1 MKSTFHVWF
10 CPLSFASALVMLVLA
25 VPAADKPGSTDS
37 IPTEDRPLK
46 IYPINHATLAFE
58 WKDKTICVDPVGG
71 SKAFQGLQRP
81 DLILITDI
89 HGDHLSKE
97 TLVELAGPQ
106 TKLVAP
112 PAVISQ
118 LPPDLRSRTTTLTNG
133 QTYELLGMH
142 IEAVAAYNLTTNRLQ
157 YHAKGRG
164 NGYVLALGGKR
175 IYLSGDTEGVP
186 DMLALKNIDVAF
198 VCMNL
203 PYTMEVEQAAQAVRT
218 FKPKVVYPYHC
229 RGSNLEK
236 FKELV
241 GTDLGI
247 EVRLRDWYPKQ

>member
-1 MKSTFHVWF
+1 
-10 CPLSFASALVMLVLA
+10 MLVLA
-25 VPAADKPGSTDS
+25 VSAADKPGSTDS

-164 NGYVLALGGKR
+164 NGYILTFGARRVYVA
-175 IYLSGDTEGVP
+175 GDTENTP
-186 DMLALKNIDVAF
+186 EMKALTDIDVAF
-198 VCMNL
+198 LPMNL
-203 PYTMEVEQAAQAVRT
+203 PYTMTPEMVADAARA
-218 FKPKVVYPYHC
+218 FKPKILHPYHY
-229 RGSNLEK
+229 GATDPKLLAGLLKDSPWI
-236 FKELV
+236 ELR
-241 GTDLGI
+241 I
-247 EVRLRDWYPKQ
+247 REMR